1 MVANRDVDVDEDVGP
16 DRAVATDPRTGP
28 QMRSGPDPCT
38 WADDCPWLDVGRRM
52 DDRLSGPRRGLFSL
66 HGSGNVLTRST
77 STHSGPTL
85 F

>member
-38 WADDCPWLDVGRRM
+38 WAYDCTWLDVGRRM
-52 DDRLSGPRRGLFSL
+52 DDRLSGSRLGLL
-66 HGSGNVLTRST
+66 ICHGSGNVLTRST
-77 STHSGPTL
+77 STHSGRTL